1 MSEGTMEP
9 RTFEDLW
16 LMRETSKEWFDGQLR
31 YENIRKGAAPEV
43 GAIDSV
49 SWHVAPTSDR
59 VRVYKSTHVICDVKM
74 NGNSFSCNVKNE
86 TVAEYRSME
95 AFRDS
100 EWWGLTMERFAGGDA
115 DASWL
120 RSFELDGED
129 VRAEPTWIGYGPS
142 VTVSMKVGRQYCDWF
157 GNTRQ
162 DKGHGTL
169 DVRVERMSG
178 DLYLCHDGHVVEGTV
193 KEIEAAM
200 TLVERLRDLG
210 VKVGDDSI
218 KVPLPKA
225 NEEAGKYGDR

>member
-1 MSEGTMEP
+1 MEP

-31 YENIRKGAAPEV
+31 YEKVRKGADPEV
-43 GAIDSV
+43 GMVDSM
-49 SWHVAPTSDR
+49 SWHVVPFSDR
-59 VRVYKSTHVICDVKM
+59 VNVELHTHVIEEVRQ
-74 NGNSFSCNVKNE
+74 NGHSMSLGTKSE
-86 TVAEYRSME
+86 TLASYDTME

-100 EWWGLTMERFAGGDA
+100 EWWDLTMKKFAGGDA

-120 RSFELDGED
+120 RTVELDGEE
-129 VRAEPTWIGYGPS
+129 VGVEPTWVGYGPDVTLS
-142 VTVSMKVGRQYCDWF
+142 VEVGNRYRDWL

-162 DKGHGTL
+162 GNGHDTL
-169 DVRVERMSG
+169 DIRVDRMSG

-193 KEIEAAM
+193 EEIEAAM

-210 VKVGDDSI
+210 VKVGDECI

-225 NEEAGKYGDR
+225 NGEAGTYGDR

>member
-1 MSEGTMEP
+1 MSDETMEP

-16 LMRETSKEWFDGQLR
+16 LMRETSKDWVDGMVR
-31 YENIRKGAAPEV
+31 YENVRKGAAPEV
-43 GAIDSV
+43 GAVDSV
-49 SWHVAPTSDR
+49 SVHVAPASDR
-59 VRVYKSTHVICDVKM
+59 VRVYKNTHVICDVRPGGK
-74 NGNSFSCNVKNE
+74 SFSCEVKGE

-95 AFRDS
+95 AFRAS
-100 EWWGLTMERFAGGDA
+100 EWWGLTMEKFAGGDA

-142 VTVSMKVGRQYCDWF
+142 VTVSMEVGRQYRDWL

-178 DLYLCHDGHVVEGTV
+178 DLCLCHDGHVVEGTV
-193 KEIEAAM
+193 EEIEAAM

-210 VKVGDDSI
+210 VKVGGESI
-218 KVPLPKA
+218 EVPLPKA
-225 NEEAGKYGDR
+225 NGEADK

>member
-1 MSEGTMEP
+1 MEP

-16 LMRETSKEWFDGQLR
+16 LMRKTSKEWFDGQLR
-31 YENIRKGAAPEV
+31 YENVRKGAAPEV

-59 VRVYKSTHVICDVKM
+59 VRVYKSTRVICDVKM

-86 TVAEYRSME
+86 TVAEYQSMAE
-95 AFRDS
+95 FRAS
-100 EWWGLTMERFAGGDA
+100 EWWGLTMERFAGGDT

-120 RSFELDGED
+120 RSVELDGED
-129 VRAEPTWIGYGPS
+129 VRVDPMWIGYGPS
-142 VTVSMKVGRQYCDWF
+142 ITVSMEVGGQYRDWF
-157 GNTRQ
+157 GNNRQ

-178 DLYLCHDGHVVEGTV
+178 HLFLCHEGHVVEGTV
-193 KEIEAAM
+193 KEIEKAM

-210 VKVGDDSI
+210 VKVGDESI

-225 NEEAGKYGDR
+225 NEEAGKYGD